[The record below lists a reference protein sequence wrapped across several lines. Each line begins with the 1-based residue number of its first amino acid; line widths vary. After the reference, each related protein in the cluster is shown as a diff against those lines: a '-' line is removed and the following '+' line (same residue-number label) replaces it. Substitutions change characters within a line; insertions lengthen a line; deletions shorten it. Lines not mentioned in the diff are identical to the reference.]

1 MAPANSAAS
10 RKLPRGASALDPEAA
25 RAHQRERLQEAMVA
39 VVARQGYGSTRVAD
53 VAAAA
58 EVSRNAFYAL
68 FADREACFMAT
79 WEAIFAQATEQVV
92 RMMGARRG
100 EPRTVHESLQGITR
114 GLAAAVIARPDHG
127 RLLLTEVL
135 AVGGDGPAMRRRV
148 VRRIEQWIGE
158 AVSRTDG
165 PTTVSP
171 SARTVIAC
179 GVLQVIDQHLHAG
192 RVRQLRG
199 MADDLATWA
208 ASYETSSPLPAH
220 RQLGEPPP
228 PAPQRRPLPLPRGH
242 QKLPR
247 SFVDRYQRERIL
259 RAVTDLAAY
268 DGYAG
273 VTVPEIVAS
282 ARISN
287 KTFYDHF
294 PDKHTA
300 FLAAYDEE
308 FASLFAASWAAA
320 AGHSD
325 WTDAVRDGITAWVE
339 HLAADPAKARFG
351 LIDVLT
357 SGRDAAQKVDEG
369 YQAFAHLLSHGYD
382 YLPPGRTVPPIAAY
396 AIAAGIAGLVTEWV
410 VSGRGHE
417 LHELAPDLCYAA
429 LAPFLGDPEART
441 TAEQLKAA

>member
-39 VVARQGYGSTRVAD
+39 VVARQGYSGTRVAD

-58 EVSRNAFYAL
+58 EVSRNSFYAL
-68 FADREACFMAT
+68 FPDREACFMAT
-79 WEAIFAQATEQVV
+79 WEAIFDQATEQVV

-179 GVLQVIDQHLHAG
+179 GVLQVIDQHLHTG
-192 RVRQLRG
+192 RVRQLRA

-208 ASYETSSPLPAH
+208 ASYETSTPLPAH
-220 RQLGEPPP
+220 RQLGEPPA

-268 DGYAG
+268 DGYTG

-294 PDKHTA
+294 PDKQTA

-308 FASLFAASWAAA
+308 FAALFAASWAAA

-325 WTDAVRDGITAWVE
+325 WTEAVRDGITAWVE

-357 SGRDAAQKVDEG
+357 SGRDATQKVDEG

-382 YLPPGRTVPPIAAY
+382 NLPPGRTVPPIAAY